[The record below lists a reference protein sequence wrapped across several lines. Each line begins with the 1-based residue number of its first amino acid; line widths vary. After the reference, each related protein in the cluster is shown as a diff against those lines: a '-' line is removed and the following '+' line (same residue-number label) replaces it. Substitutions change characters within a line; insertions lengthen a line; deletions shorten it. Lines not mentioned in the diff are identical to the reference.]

1 LVGGALILG
10 VAPPRGSLEEFEI
23 LSQPA
28 HELSPEQDPSNGGTA
43 VRLRV
48 ENGGLVTRGRVEVAR
63 RREWN
68 TRAVRVLN
76 VGVAGLGL
84 ILIAPLMAIIAVL
97 VKLSSPGPVLYNQP
111 RVGIDRRR
119 GRATA
124 EEVSRRSR
132 DFGGRIFKIYKFR
145 TMRQDQGGA
154 PQVWASATDPRITRV
169 GAVLRRYRLDELPQ
183 LWNVLLGDMNIVGPR
198 PEQPEI
204 FEDLRT
210 QVTAY
215 QKRQRVLPGI
225 TGLAQ
230 VSHPYDQCLEDVRQ
244 KVRYDL
250 EYIHRR
256 SLSEDLRIMARTIP
270 VMVGKKGAL

>member
-1 LVGGALILG
+1 M
-10 VAPPRGSLEEFEI
+10 
-23 LSQPA
+23 
-28 HELSPEQDPSNGGTA
+28 A
-43 VRLRV
+43 V
-48 ENGGLVTRGRVEVAR
+48 
-63 RREWN
+63 
-68 TRAVRVLN
+68 
-76 VGVAGLGL
+76 
-84 ILIAPLMAIIAVL
+84 IAVL
-97 VKLSSPGPVLYNQP
+97 VRLSSPGPVLYHQP

-119 GRATA
+119 GRPSS
-124 EEVSRRSR
+124 EQVSRRSR
-132 DFGGRIFKIYKFR
+132 DVGGRLFRIYKFR
-145 TMRQDQGGA
+145 TMRQDQGGDA
-154 PQVWASATDPRITRV
+154 QVWASATDPRITRI

-204 FEDLRT
+204 FEDLRSR
-210 QVTAY
+210 VTAY

-230 VSHPYDQCLEDVRQ
+230 VSHPYDQCLDDVRQ

-270 VMVGKKGAL
+270 VMVGKKGSL